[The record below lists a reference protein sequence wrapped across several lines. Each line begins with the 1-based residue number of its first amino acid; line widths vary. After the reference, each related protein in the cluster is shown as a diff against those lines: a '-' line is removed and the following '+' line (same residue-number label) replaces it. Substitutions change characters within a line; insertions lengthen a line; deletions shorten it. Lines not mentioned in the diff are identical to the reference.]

1 MTVATA
7 TPSSSTLACHLR
19 VYGLVQGV
27 YYRHST
33 IQQAQRLGL
42 HGWVRNRSDGSV
54 EALVQGAADAVQTLI
69 AWAHQGPARGARA
82 GQPCRR
88 RRAGHPGPRLC
99 AARDAVKLPDLLL
112 KRELLALA
120 A

>member
-1 MTVATA
+1 MTVAAA

-54 EALVQGAADAVQTLI
+54 EALV
-69 AWAHQGPARGARA
+69 
-82 GQPCRR
+82 
-88 RRAGHPGPRLC
+88 
-99 AARDAVKLPDLLL
+99 
-112 KRELLALA
+112 
-120 A
+120 

>member
-1 MTVATA
+1 MTVAAA

-42 HGWVRNRSDGSV
+42 HGWVRNRADGSV
-54 EALVQGAADAVQTLI
+54 EALAQGGAPAVQALVDWARRGPPQALVERVDVADAEPQTLPPFE
-69 AWAHQGPARGARA
+69 QRA
-82 GQPCRR
+82 T
-88 RRAGHPGPRLC
+88 A
-99 AARDAVKLPDLLL
+99 
-112 KRELLALA
+112 
-120 A
+120 

>member
-1 MTVATA
+1 MTVAAA

-54 EALVQGAADAVQTLI
+54 EALVHGPADAVQTLI
-69 AWAHQGPARGARA
+69 DWAHQGPE
-82 GQPCRR
+82 
-88 RRAGHPGPRLC
+88 
-99 AARDAVKLPDLLL
+99 AARVERVQVSPAAAEELATLAPGFVQ
-112 KRELLALA
+112 RETL
-120 A
+120 